1 MIEIFDERGIICQ
14 PCGCGCSRKST
25 SCQSHRQGTEVY
37 FGVERRLKILKGVL
51 LLRRVNRYQSKEEQ
65 IEEIDKYCSDEEIDR
80 WIEALKKPEEETEFE
95 GSPEIIEEE
104 QRYTSCTARDY
115 SPSNPWDAPGMS
127 IRDFI

>member
-1 MIEIFDERGIICQ
+1 M
-14 PCGCGCSRKST
+14 
-25 SCQSHRQGTEVY
+25 
-37 FGVERRLKILKGVL
+37 ERRLKILKAVL
-51 LLRRVNRYQSKEEQ
+51 LLRRINRYQSKEEQ
-65 IEEIDKYCSDEEIDR
+65 IAEVDRYYSDEMLDDR
-80 WIEALKKPEEETEFE
+80 IEALKKPEEETEFE

>member
-1 MIEIFDERGIICQ
+1 M
-14 PCGCGCSRKST
+14 
-25 SCQSHRQGTEVY
+25 
-37 FGVERRLKILKGVL
+37 ERRSKILKAVL
-51 LLRRVNRYQSKEEQ
+51 LLRRINRNQSKEEQ
-65 IEEIDKYCSDEEIDR
+65 IAEVDRYYSDEMLDDR
-80 WIEALKKPEEETEFE
+80 IEALKKPEEETEFE

>member
-1 MIEIFDERGIICQ
+1 M
-14 PCGCGCSRKST
+14 
-25 SCQSHRQGTEVY
+25 
-37 FGVERRLKILKGVL
+37 ERRLKILKAVL
-51 LLRRVNRYQSKEEQ
+51 LLRRINRYQSKEEQ
-65 IEEIDKYCSDEEIDR
+65 IAEVDRYYSDEMLDD

-95 GSPEIIEEE
+95 GFPEIIEEE

>member
-1 MIEIFDERGIICQ
+1 M
-14 PCGCGCSRKST
+14 
-25 SCQSHRQGTEVY
+25 
-37 FGVERRLKILKGVL
+37 ERRSKILKAVL
-51 LLRRVNRYQSKEEQ
+51 LLRRINRDQSKEKQ
-65 IEEIDKYCSDEEIDR
+65 IAEVDRYYSDEMLDD

>member
-1 MIEIFDERGIICQ
+1 M
-14 PCGCGCSRKST
+14 
-25 SCQSHRQGTEVY
+25 
-37 FGVERRLKILKGVL
+37 ERRLKILKGVL